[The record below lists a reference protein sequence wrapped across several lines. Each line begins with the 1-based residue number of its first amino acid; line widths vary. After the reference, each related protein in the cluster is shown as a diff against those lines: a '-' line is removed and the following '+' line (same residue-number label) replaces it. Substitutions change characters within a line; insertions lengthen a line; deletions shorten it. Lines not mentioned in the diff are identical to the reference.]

1 MPQHPQQQTSRRQ
14 IKSFQISGVN
24 RDLPPNEL
32 PDDVYSDVLNMEAF
46 DIGMRSSRG
55 HTAAFGTPLFPPEY
69 LAYNTRP
76 GLFFWLYASST
87 GIGVTNGASHFDI
100 TPVAGITSVYPGV
113 QWTHA
118 NLNSLIVLNNVVDV
132 PVFWDNQT
140 SNPMQP
146 LPDWPA
152 ATQAGA
158 IREFNYN
165 LIAFN
170 ISGPGGTLDNQML
183 WSNSADPG
191 AIPDSWTPLP
201 ANSAGSNTLSDT
213 PGQLVDGQQFR
224 DQMMLFKEHSTYTMH
239 FIGGNQVFAFRK
251 LFTSSG
257 LLTTNCASEYLG
269 RVVILTDGDLI
280 LSDGQ
285 SGESLIDKKMRA
297 WLFNQIDTDNYRNSF
312 MVSYQAE
319 NQVWVCFPEN
329 GETEPTLA
337 LVWDATDNK
346 IGIRDLEP
354 KTPHIARGQIGNVT
368 ASVTWD
374 TDVENWSQ
382 DTSTWN
388 QALFNPTEDALL
400 QADRIGVELYAI
412 NEGSSFNGT
421 PINSVVEKSGMSF
434 GDEFRVKLIRRVVPR
449 IIGNIGT
456 ELTVRVGAAN
466 NDSNVIA
473 WSPAVPF
480 TLGDSQAID
489 VLVNGRFIA
498 FKVESTIDQPPW
510 QMIGMDF
517 AFDWKGRF

>member
-1 MPQHPQQQTSRRQ
+1 MRHAEQQASRRQ

-32 PDDVYSDVLNMEAF
+32 PDDIYSDVLNMEAF

-55 HTAAFGTPLFPPEY
+55 HTAAFGTPLFQPEY
-69 LAYNTRP
+69 LVFNDRP
-76 GLFFWLYASST
+76 GEFFWIYASGS
-87 GIGVTNGASHFDI
+87 GIGVTNGELHFDI
-100 TPVAGITSVYPGV
+100 TPAAGVTSVFPGV

-118 NLNSLIVLNNVVDV
+118 NLNSLVVLNNVVDV

-140 SNPMQP
+140 SNIMLP

-158 IREFNYN
+158 IREYQFN

-170 ISGPGGTLDNQML
+170 IDGPGGTLDNQL
-183 WSNSADPG
+183 IWSNSADPG
-191 AIPDSWTPLP
+191 QIPDSWTPLP
-201 ANSAGSNTLSDT
+201 DNSAGSNTLSDT

-224 DQMMLFKEHSTYTMH
+224 DQMMIFKEHSTYTMN

-251 LFTSSG
+251 LFTTSG
-257 LLTTNCASEYLG
+257 ILTTNCASEYLG

-297 WLFNQIDTDNYRNSF
+297 WLFNQIDTENFRNAYT
-312 MVSYQAE
+312 VAYQAE
-319 NQVWVCFPEN
+319 NQVWVCFPES
-329 GETEPTLA
+329 GATEPTLA

-346 IGIRDLEP
+346 IGIREL
-354 KTPHIARGQIGNVT
+354 TPAAAHIARGQIGNVT
-368 ASVTWD
+368 GTISWD
-374 TDVENWSQ
+374 IDTETWSQ
-382 DTSTWN
+382 DTTIWN

-400 QADRIGVELYAI
+400 QADRLGTLLYAV

-421 PINSVVEKSGMSF
+421 PINSKVEKSGMSF
-434 GDEFRVKLIRRVVPR
+434 GDEFRVKLIRKVVPR
-449 IIGNIGT
+449 VIGNVGT

-466 NDSNVIA
+466 DDSNVIA
-473 WSPAVPF
+473 WAPTVPF
-480 TLGDSQAID
+480 VIGERQSLD

-498 FKVESTIDQPPW
+498 FQVESTVDQPPW
-510 QMIGMDF
+510 QLVGMDF